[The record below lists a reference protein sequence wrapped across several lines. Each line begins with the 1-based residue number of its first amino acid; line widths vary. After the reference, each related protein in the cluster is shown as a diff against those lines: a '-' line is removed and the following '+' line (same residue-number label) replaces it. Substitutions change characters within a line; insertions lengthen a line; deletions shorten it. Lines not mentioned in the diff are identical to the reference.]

1 MDDCRDILELCGVHK
16 TFLDGV
22 QPVPVLKDVNW
33 TVSRKDTIAIV
44 GPSGIGKSTL
54 LHIMGALDRPDAGKL
69 LLNGRNILSLDD
81 AGLARVR
88 NGVMGFV
95 FQFHHMLP
103 EFTAL
108 ENVMMPARI
117 AGIAISE
124 ARGRS
129 EELLDRMGLSHRMH
143 HRTSQLSGGEQQR
156 AALARALVMSPP
168 FLFADEPTGNLDIDN
183 SRKVHELLLEI
194 HAEKKC
200 ALVVVTHNM
209 ELAGMMQTQ
218 ITLRDGLV
226 VDGDIPVHAANGLVF
241 TP

>member
-1 MDDCRDILELCGVHK
+1 MDDATVTLELCGVHK

-54 LHIMGALDRPDAGKL
+54 LHIMGALDRPDSGKL
-69 LLNGRNILSLDD
+69 LLNGRNVLSLDD
-81 AGLARVR
+81 AGLAKVR
-88 NGVMGFV
+88 NRVMGFV

-117 AGIAISE
+117 AGISATE
-124 ARGRS
+124 ARVRS
-129 EELLDRMGLSHRMH
+129 EELLDRMGLCHRMH
-143 HRTSQLSGGEQQR
+143 HRTAQLSGGEQQR
-156 AALARALVMSPP
+156 TALARALVMSPP
-168 FLFADEPTGNLDIDN
+168 FLLADEPTGNLDIDN

-194 HAEKKC
+194 HEERQC

-226 VDGDIPVHAANGLVF
+226 ANRDIRVQTAQGLF
-241 TP
+241 